1 MGNILTNLFRGAEL
15 NETPQSLPASKE
27 SHCIIGEQEIIQEN
41 DKQENLQNKV
51 ETSKKGMSKEPLNNQ
66 TEGHSLNEKL
76 IYQVGDI
83 IQHEMYK
90 TVLPKLKEIVSPIA
104 TNVSSLHQLIG
115 EMNFNHHQN
124 ETIQNALLFVQD
136 KVGNVLEAQ
145 ERTIQKQHN
154 AALKFQEDVI
164 YKTQKSL
171 IMELIGIADNIRMI
185 IQNSETEIDYDLLGA
200 VKDLEKWVDASLN
213 NNSVRKFQDVD
224 LDSTT
229 MNRKRQVLVNKEETD
244 IEEQHNTYK
253 TVSPGYE
260 WSIPYLVINSEVQL
274 DKILEDNN
282 VPQLFSYVVRPEEIV
297 KLEYKGNEKD

>member
-1 MGNILTNLFRGAEL
+1 M
-15 NETPQSLPASKE
+15 
-27 SHCIIGEQEIIQEN
+27 
-41 DKQENLQNKV
+41 
-51 ETSKKGMSKEPLNNQ
+51 
-66 TEGHSLNEKL
+66 
-76 IYQVGDI
+76 GDI
-83 IQHEMYK
+83 IQHELYK

-124 ETIQNALLFVQD
+124 ETIQNALLFLQD

-185 IQNSETEIDYDLLGA
+185 IQNSETETDYDLLGA

-229 MNRKRQVLVNKEETD
+229 MNRKRQVLVNKEKTNN
-244 IEEQHNTYK
+244 EEEHNTYK

-274 DKILEDNN
+274 DKILGDNN
-282 VPQLFSYVVRPEEIV
+282 APQLFSYVIRPEEIV
-297 KLEYKGNEKD
+297 KLEYRENNED